1 VSLIFKK
8 IFGEKGNEDILISFI
23 NAVLKRTKKEP
34 IVEVEI
40 IDNKQLTILVKKFNS
55 VGSVVYGSNDSKEVD
70 MIDDLL
76 NYKYIADWKV

>member
-1 VSLIFKK
+1 MVRKMYY
-8 IFGEKGNEDILISFI
+8 
-23 NAVLKRTKKEP
+23 
-34 IVEVEI
+34 
-40 IDNKQLTILVKKFNS
+40 ILVKKFNS